1 MAAPLVAPPG
11 AIPGTIADMS
21 HSKQVNRT
29 IDLSIHDVY
38 EVVSSE
44 AFLLTDEGMVEQ
56 TESQIIEAER
66 EVLPDG
72 RVWARVG
79 VRASQK
85 ELQELSKDGEAPI
98 AYQETY
104 VSRPDETGAFEVK
117 AEMDLPMKMG
127 TMDTHFV
134 YAPVTNG
141 APRSA
146 GEAGFGQTAVEAILT
161 ADVSIPMIAGKLE
174 KHLLKAADKTVD
186 SSLARIKRLANT

>member
-85 ELQELSKDGEAPI
+85 ELEELSKDGEAPI

-104 VSRPDETGAFEVK
+104 VSPPDETGAFEVK

-127 TMDTHFV
+127 TMDTHFI
-134 YAPVTNG
+134 YAPVTG
-141 APRSA
+141 GA
-146 GEAGFGQTAVEAILT
+146 GEFAAEGVAETAVEAILT
-161 ADVSIPMIAGKLE
+161 ADVSVPLIAGRLE

-186 SSLARIKRLANT
+186 NSLARIINLGSA

>member
-85 ELQELSKDGEAPI
+85 ELEELSKDGEAPI

-104 VSRPDETGAFEVK
+104 VSPPDETGAFEVK

-127 TMDTHFV
+127 TMDTHFI
-134 YAPVTNG
+134 YAPLTGGSGEFAAEG
-141 APRSA
+141 AA
-146 GEAGFGQTAVEAILT
+146 ETAVEAILT
-161 ADVSIPMIAGKLE
+161 ADVSVPLIAGRLE

-186 SSLARIKRLANT
+186 NSLARIINLGSA

>member
-85 ELQELSKDGEAPI
+85 ELEDLSKDGEAFI

-117 AEMDLPMKMG
+117 AEMDLPLKMG

-134 YAPVTNG
+134 YAPISGGSGEVAAEG
-141 APRSA
+141 AA
-146 GEAGFGQTAVEAILT
+146 ETAVEAILT
-161 ADVSIPMIAGKLE
+161 ADVSVPLIAGRLE

-186 SSLARIKRLANT
+186 NSLARIKNLGSA

>member
-29 IDLSIHDVY
+29 IGLSIHDVY
-38 EVVSSE
+38 EIVSSE

-56 TESQIIEAER
+56 TESQIIEAEW

-85 ELQELSKDGEAPI
+85 ELEDLSKDGEAPI

-104 VSRPDETGAFEVK
+104 VSPPDETGAFEVK

-134 YAPVTNG
+134 YAPIAGGN
-141 APRSA
+141 
-146 GEAGFGQTAVEAILT
+146 GEAAAEGVAETAVEAILT
-161 ADVSIPMIAGKLE
+161 ADVSVPLIAGRLE

-186 SSLARIKRLANT
+186 NSLARIKNLNSA

>member
-72 RVWARVG
+72 RVRARVG

-85 ELQELSKDGEAPI
+85 ELEELSKDGEAPI

-104 VSRPDETGAFEVK
+104 VSPPDETGAFEVK

-127 TMDTHFV
+127 TMDTHFI
-134 YAPVTNG
+134 YAPVTG
-141 APRSA
+141 GA
-146 GEAGFGQTAVEAILT
+146 GEFAAEGVAETAVEAILT
-161 ADVSIPMIAGKLE
+161 ADVSVPLIAGRLE

-186 SSLARIKRLANT
+186 NSLARITNLGSA

>member
-1 MAAPLVAPPG
+1 MAAPLNALPG
-11 AIPGTIADMS
+11 TIPGTIADMS

-38 EVVSSE
+38 EVVTSE

-85 ELQELSKDGEAPI
+85 ELEDLSKDGEAPI
-98 AYQETY
+98 AY
-104 VSRPDETGAFEVK
+104 
-117 AEMDLPMKMG
+117 L
-127 TMDTHFV
+127 
-134 YAPVTNG
+134 
-141 APRSA
+141 
-146 GEAGFGQTAVEAILT
+146 
-161 ADVSIPMIAGKLE
+161 
-174 KHLLKAADKTVD
+174 
-186 SSLARIKRLANT
+186 SLIHI

>member
-85 ELQELSKDGEAPI
+85 ELQELSKDGESPI

-117 AEMDLPMKMG
+117 AEMDLPLKMG

-134 YAPVTNG
+134 YAPIAEGSGEVAAEG
-141 APRSA
+141 AA
-146 GEAGFGQTAVEAILT
+146 ETAVEAILT
-161 ADVSIPMIAGKLE
+161 ADVSVPLIAGRLE

-186 SSLARIKRLANT
+186 NSLARIKNLGSA